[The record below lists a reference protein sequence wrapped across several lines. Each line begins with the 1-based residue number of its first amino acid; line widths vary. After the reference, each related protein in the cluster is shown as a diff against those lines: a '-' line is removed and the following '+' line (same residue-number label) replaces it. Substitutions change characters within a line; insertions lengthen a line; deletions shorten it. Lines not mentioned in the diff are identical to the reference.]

1 LLYYFILLW
10 TYILILQLCKY
21 DFLFAT
27 HTPID
32 EIPEKYNISIIY
44 KNMSVYVILI
54 KSSEGVEFLPNCFNK
69 YNDALAAVKR
79 KYNGIPKADGTYVPN
94 WDDSFYEEDGDR
106 VDVPIQDRLNKVD
119 VREGHKSI
127 REDPA
132 DPELLDPNL
141 TELYIENG
149 INITIR
155 KFILPPRPKR
165 NAAAGGGNT
174 RRRHRKRNTKNSKRT
189 FRLSRFY

>member
-1 LLYYFILLW
+1 
-10 TYILILQLCKY
+10 
-21 DFLFAT
+21 
-27 HTPID
+27 
-32 EIPEKYNISIIY
+32 
-44 KNMSVYVILI
+44 MSVYVILI
-54 KSSEGVEFLPNCFNK
+54 KSSEGVEFLPNCFNT
-69 YNDALAAVKR
+69 YNDALAAVKN

-106 VDVPIQDRLNKVD
+106 VDVPVQDRLNKVD
-119 VREGHKSI
+119 VGEGHKSS
-127 REDPA
+127 RENPA
-132 DPELLDPNL
+132 DPELLDENL

-165 NAAAGGGNT
+165 VRDNAAAGGGNT
-174 RRRHRKRNTKNSKRT
+174 RRRHRKRNTKNSKRK